1 MTVTVAMYE
10 GSHDHI
16 GTRLNAL
23 GLDINV
29 ITFDQEAQ
37 FNIDGGKVP
46 ASEVE
51 ADYMWFSSHLHALG
65 ATKPAFE
72 MVTQMKRLDV
82 LQTFNAGLDHPMY
95 KQASDKGIRICNSSA
110 QGVAIAEYVMAQV
123 MGVLHPLALQA
134 RQQAK
139 KRWQTTPFREISRT
153 RWLIIGYGPIGA
165 ELSLR
170 AHAFGAKIDVVR
182 RSQSQLDRVE
192 RVGMLEDAGALA
204 ADADIIVLACSLT
217 DKTRGFADADFF
229 AQVKPGALLVN
240 IARGA
245 LIDDAALVK
254 ALDDGTL
261 SEAVLDVFHEEPLP
275 QEDPLWTHPKIR
287 LTPHTSFAGDGGR
300 ARWDQLFLDNISR
313 YVNGE
318 ALDREVDP
326 ADIV

>member
-1 MTVTVAMYE
+1 MTVTVAMYD
-10 GSHDHI
+10 GSYDHI
-16 GTRLNAL
+16 GSRLDAL
-23 GLDINV
+23 GLDLNV
-29 ITFDQEAQ
+29 ITFDRDAQ
-37 FNIDGGKVP
+37 FNVDGGKVP
-46 ASEVE
+46 ASAVE
-51 ADYMWFSSHLHALG
+51 ADYLWFSSHLHALG

-72 MVTQMKRLDV
+72 MVTELKRLDV

-95 KQASDKGIRICNSSA
+95 KRASDKGVRICNSSA

-123 MGVLHPLALQA
+123 MGVMHPLALQA
-134 RQQAK
+134 KQQTE

-153 RWLIIGYGPIGA
+153 RWLIIGYGPIGEA
-165 ELSLR
+165 LSVR
-170 AHAFGAKIDVVR
+170 AHAFGAKIDVIR
-182 RSQSQLDRVE
+182 RSQSPLDRVE
-192 RVGMLEDAGALA
+192 RVGTLEEAGALA

-217 DKTRGFADADFF
+217 DTTRGFADASFF

-240 IARGA
+240 VARGA

-261 SEAVLDVFHEEPLP
+261 SEAVLDVFQEEPLP
-275 QEDPLWTHPKIR
+275 QDNALWEHPKVR

-300 ARWDQLFLDNISR
+300 ARWDQLFLDNIVR

-318 ALDREVDP
+318 ALEREVNP